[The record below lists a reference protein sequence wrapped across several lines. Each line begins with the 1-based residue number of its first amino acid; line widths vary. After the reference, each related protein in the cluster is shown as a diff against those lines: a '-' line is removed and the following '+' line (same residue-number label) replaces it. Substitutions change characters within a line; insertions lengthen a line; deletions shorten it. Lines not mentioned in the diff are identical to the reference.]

1 MEEPGRLSVH
11 GGHKESDTTEW
22 LHFKGQTHP
31 VSHHWSP
38 ARTLSCEANAQTPHE
53 SSSSHNHSIQLR
65 WQNSNSPRSFPSIP
79 ECRPYRTPRAWI
91 TAGTSPYRNLHF
103 PGASCASWTSV
114 HLDTVTP
121 SEVSWKDKILHM
133 NPNMWDLENMVL
145 MGLLA
150 KQK

>member
-1 MEEPGRLSVH
+1 MEDPGRLQSMGVTKSRTRLSDFTSRVRH
-11 GGHKESDTTEW
+11 TQCPIIGHQQW
-22 LHFKGQTHP
+22 
-31 VSHHWSP
+31 
-38 ARTLSCEANAQTPHE
+38 LSCEANAQTPRE

-65 WQNSNSPRSFPSIP
+65 WRNSNSPRSFPSIP
-79 ECRPYRTPRAWI
+79 ECRPYRSPRAWI

-103 PGASCASWTSV
+103 PGVSCASWTSV

-121 SEVSWKDKILHM
+121 SEVSRKDKILHM

>member
-1 MEEPGRLSVH
+1 MEEPGRLQSMGVTKSRTRLSDFTSRVRH
-11 GGHKESDTTEW
+11 TQCPIIGHQQ
-22 LHFKGQTHP
+22 G
-31 VSHHWSP
+31 
-38 ARTLSCEANAQTPHE
+38 LSCEANAQTPRE

-65 WQNSNSPRSFPSIP
+65 WRNSNSPRSFPSIP
-79 ECRPYRTPRAWI
+79 ECRPYRSPRAWI

-121 SEVSWKDKILHM
+121 SEVSRKDKILHT